1 MTTEAITPNQN
12 LVEELKAIRK
22 DLEYIKKH
30 MFDPDTIMTLEEEK
44 RFKISL
50 QELKEGKTS
59 SLFSLKKELAYD

>member
-44 RFKISL
+44 RFKTSL

-59 SLFSLKKELAYD
+59 SLFSLKKELGL

>member
-1 MTTEAITPNQN
+1 MATEAIQPQN
-12 LVEELKAIRK
+12 LAEELKAIRK